1 MTSVQTN
8 SAQFIGRKRL
18 DIEVIE
24 FQSDDLYGACEA
36 VAPFL
41 GRLVLVGGWAFRVL
55 MNLPNNEPTNNR
67 IPFTKDADF
76 AVQLSVKSDFEDIRA
91 HLLQSGFQ
99 NRDKLLY
106 SFQKEGRVVEIIP
119 FGVEARAITEFELPE
134 YQLAFE
140 DNHPLVVRNKE
151 KKQLSLRV
159 ISVVTL
165 VVHKIFAYTDRPME
179 RRKDLDHL
187 AYLLE
192 NFGKEEDKYGLIV
205 KKKEWI
211 EQQSVNYDYASAH
224 LLGKKLQ
231 KIFNNSFVKESKLKL
246 QKIIQAIEKREME
259 KENDFLQRLNILME
273 YLEDKYE
280 Q

>member
-1 MTSVQTN
+1 MTNVQTN

-41 GRLVLVGGWAFRVL
+41 ERLVLVGGWAFRVL

-91 HLLQSGFQ
+91 HLLKSGFQ

-106 SFQKEGRVVEIIP
+106 SFQKGNRIVEIIP
-119 FGVEARAITEFELPE
+119 FGVEAKAITEFELPE

-140 DNHPLVVRNKE
+140 DNRLLIVRSKE
-151 KKQLSLRV
+151 GKELSLRV
-159 ISVVTL
+159 ISVATL
-165 VVHKIFAYTDRPME
+165 VVHKIFAYADRPME

-205 KKKEWI
+205 KKREWI
-211 EQQSVNYDYASAH
+211 EKQSVSYDHASTH
-224 LLGKKLQ
+224 LLGKELQ
-231 KIFNNSFVKESKLKL
+231 KILNNSFVRESKPKL

-259 KENDFLQRLNILME
+259 KENDFLQRLRILKE

-280 Q
+280 